1 MNISLS
7 LRAILLLIFIGTI
20 NILFGQRQQLEI
32 KIDDSGRLYI
42 NGNYTEILPK
52 NKTYF
57 DSIFQYTSERI
68 EPKRKLIPGYWMS
81 GHMRYDSLGISMDFS
96 DYNYLRVA
104 GLYNSSVEGLY
115 NLSFTFNKGS
125 FRKFYN
131 YYSGTFYL
139 IDQQISDTT
148 TFDQINSLQTL
159 NQYKVNEVKNRKY
172 VALKYKLG
180 ETNLHLTFLK
190 KSGQIVEVN
199 YNQLETWDSVRR

>member
-1 MNISLS
+1 MHISLS
-7 LRAILLLIFIGTI
+7 LRAILLLIFIGSI
-20 NILFGQRQQLEI
+20 NILFGQSQQLAI

-42 NGNYTEILPK
+42 NDNYTEIISK

-57 DSIFQYTSERI
+57 DSIFQDTSERI
-68 EPKRKLIPGYWMS
+68 EPKRKLIPGYWKV
-81 GHMRYDSLGISMDFS
+81 GHMKYDSLGISMDFS

-115 NLSFTFNKGS
+115 NLSITFNKGS

-131 YYSGTFYL
+131 YYSGVFYFT
-139 IDQQISDTT
+139 DQQISDTT

-159 NQYKVNEVKNRKY
+159 NQYKVNELKNRKY

-180 ETNLHLTFLK
+180 ETYLQLTFLK

-199 YNQLETWDSVRR
+199 YDQLETWDSVRR